1 MRKKSGWNEFDIVM
15 YNGDSVGIIEA
26 KNRANPKYLQVE
38 KQIRNFKEQFPE
50 FQGYKIFYGVATMST
65 KNNDLFDFC
74 KSKGLFLL
82 CQNGDHI
89 DLRAP
94 LSMHKWH
101 IMGIKLA
108 ELRFKML
115 PICLILL
122 ASCALLCRI
131 FYLILHSSCINRGA
145 LNQ

>member
-1 MRKKSGWNEFDIVM
+1 
-15 YNGDSVGIIEA
+15 
-26 KNRANPKYLQVE
+26 
-38 KQIRNFKEQFPE
+38 
-50 FQGYKIFYGVATMST
+50 
-65 KNNDLFDFC
+65 
-74 KSKGLFLL
+74 
-82 CQNGDHI
+82 
-89 DLRAP
+89 
-94 LSMHKWH
+94 MHKWH

-145 LNQ
+145 LKQLSVGHIFADLELSNPRNLEIKPVKVKALADTGALMLCIPEHISLQLDLEIESMREVSVADGRYFRKPLSIHEWRTCGRKSRMAAL